1 MTDKEER
8 IFVLIKCYNG
18 SSDTL
23 GTIKATSPEKAA
35 EKLNVEI
42 WGFMTKQD
50 RLNAYYI
57 KKGSKQEPQYILE
70 NQYVLEKWKIL
81 DEFPKDEIEKYNLK
95 NQKKQ

>member
-1 MTDKEER
+1 MIDKEER

-23 GTIKATSPEKAA
+23 GTVKATSPEKAA

-42 WGFMTKQD
+42 QGFMTTHD
-50 RLNAYYI
+50 SLNAYYI
-57 KKGSKQEPQYILE
+57 KKDSKQEPQYILE
-70 NQYVLEKWKIL
+70 EWKIL